1 LRFLADIGISP
12 RVVESLRRQGYD
24 AMHLH
29 EQSLYGLTDAKVL
42 DKARAE
48 GRIVLTSDLDF
59 GELLAL
65 SRAGLPSVIVF
76 RLKDMR
82 PENVQ
87 RYLTH
92 VLASLATALD
102 RGAIVSATERRCHLH
117 HLPIERAG
125 GFGSTA
131 Q

>member
-1 LRFLADIGISP
+1 
-12 RVVESLRRQGYD
+12 
-24 AMHLH
+24 M
-29 EQSLYGLTDAKVL
+29 
-42 DKARAE
+42 
-48 GRIVLTSDLDF
+48 LTSDLDF

-117 HLPIERAG
+117 HLPIEHAG